1 MRARAVRLF
10 GLRPQIIHGVLIAL
24 LLLTLA
30 SSTPAFAAKKMQLQA
45 SYTGGGTSIE
55 LSGRVFEPNNAS
67 VSNAVISIQVTNP
80 QGTSIG
86 VAAVYSDNQGLF
98 GVSFPL
104 APNYAGGNYT
114 AYLVA
119 EKAGY
124 DTARQNLSFTIS
136 QPDFSMECS
145 ACSLT
150 LEQGAM
156 GFVTVTVLSLRDF
169 KESVNV
175 TAIDTPQG
183 VTITSNPQSL
193 IPSGTTTITVSASF
207 TAPAGN
213 YTITILGVSG
223 SLTHR
228 VTMQLTIRQ
237 GPIQANLSLMSV
249 GTGTAILLLAAL
261 GLGLRSRGRRK
272 QKEAALEDLLKQASA
287 DSGYVATARVIAR
300 LEELRAMG
308 KIDESTYERLKREY
322 EKRLERSR

>member
-1 MRARAVRLF
+1 M
-10 GLRPQIIHGVLIAL
+10 
-24 LLLTLA
+24 
-30 SSTPAFAAKKMQLQA
+30 PAFAAKKMQLQA

-104 APNYAGGNYT
+104 APNYAAGNYT

-119 EKAGY
+119 DKPGY
-124 DTARQNLSFTIS
+124 DTARLTLAFTIAT
-136 QPDFSMECS
+136 PDFSIEVS
-145 ACSLT
+145 ASSLT
-150 LEQGAM
+150 LEQGAT
-156 GFVTVTVLSLRDF
+156 GYVTVTILSLREF
-169 KESVNV
+169 KEPVNV
-175 TAIDTPQG
+175 TAIDQPSG
-183 VTITSNPQSL
+183 VSIQANPQSI
-193 IPSGTTTITVSASF
+193 IPSGTTTITISTSF

-223 SLTHR
+223 SLSHKTSFL
-228 VTMQLTIRQ
+228 LTVKQ

-249 GTGTAILLLAAL
+249 GTGTAIFLLAAL
-261 GLGLRSRGRRK
+261 GLVLRSRGRKK
-272 QKEAALEDLLKQASA
+272 QREAVLEDLLKQASA

-308 KIDESTYERLKREY
+308 KVDESTYQGLKREY
-322 EKRLERSR
+322 EKRLESAR